1 VAGGGALFVFT
12 KSPLQKRKLI
22 WRKTRHG
29 ASTTNF
35 GFFFLHNAH
44 MFLAHSLRMSSR
56 CVMIER
62 TNNIER
68 TNTKWI
74 ITVTQGEKIL
84 MKFTHTVKRCF
95 AVSLWWAQCEIQA
108 TFISKITKHKT

>member
-1 VAGGGALFVFT
+1 
-12 KSPLQKRKLI
+12 
-22 WRKTRHG
+22 
-29 ASTTNF
+29 
-35 GFFFLHNAH
+35 